1 MRPPR
6 NLTPGSRHPLSV
18 SRRGGRGVRL
28 LAFGVLIA
36 TLCCLGCGYTLVG
49 RGNFLPESIRIISCP
64 TFKNSTSRVGLE
76 QRLSRAVAQELASRG
91 RFKVTAKEGEG
102 DAEIDGEITGFSLF
116 PSATD
121 TQNRTTQYQLQITIK
136 IALTTLPDGKVLWK
150 NDSYLFRENYQ
161 LAGTGRSATNYA
173 DLENVAIDAEAS
185 RFAQS
190 LVTSILEGF

>member
-1 MRPPR
+1 MR
-6 NLTPGSRHPLSV
+6 LDLFICLAG
-18 SRRGGRGVRL
+18 L
-28 LAFGVLIA
+28 LG
-36 TLCCLGCGYTLVG
+36 CLGCGYSLVG
-49 RGNFLPESIRIISCP
+49 RGSFLPETIRTVSFP

-121 TQNRTTQYQLQITIK
+121 AQNRTTQYQLQITIK

-150 NDSYLFRENYQ
+150 NDSYLFRESYQ